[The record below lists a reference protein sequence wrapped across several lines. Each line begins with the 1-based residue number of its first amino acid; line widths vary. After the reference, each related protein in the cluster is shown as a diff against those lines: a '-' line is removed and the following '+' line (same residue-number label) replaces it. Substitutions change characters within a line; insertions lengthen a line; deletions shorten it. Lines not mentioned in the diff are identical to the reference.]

1 MKNQNI
7 LVAGLGSTGLSVLRY
22 LAHIGASQVSA
33 YDVELSAERQ
43 AELAQLFPHY
53 PALSGSL
60 KTALAD
66 KTTLILSPGISRR
79 QPEIREFE
87 QRGGIISSDVAI
99 LSDLLRDK
107 SDPIIAIT
115 GSNGKTTTTSLVGHL
130 CQQSGLDTV
139 IAGNIGTPVLD
150 AWLQRQ
156 GKSADAWVL
165 ELSSFQLETTPHLQ
179 AVAAACLNI
188 SEDHLDRYDD
198 LLDYARAKD
207 QIFNGCRVQVL
218 NADDPFCCAMHRP
231 AQQTRYFS
239 LAQASDYWLDSAT
252 GSLKTQATDFM
263 PAQQIPLQGSHNTA
277 NALAAI
283 ALCEAIGIP
292 RSELVKH
299 IQTFKGLPHRVEK
312 IGEKDGV
319 VYIDDSKGTNVGAT
333 VAAIAGLPEKIVLIA
348 GGQGKGQDFTPLAA
362 VLRDKARAVFLI
374 GVDAPKIAA
383 ELAAQNVAH
392 QFCETLP
399 QAVAAAHAAAHTGDI
414 VLLSPACAS
423 YDMFKGYAH
432 RAEVFKEAFETL

>member
-1 MKNQNI
+1 MNNQNI

-33 YDVELSAERQ
+33 YDAELSAERQ

-179 AVAAACLNI
+179 AAAAACLNI

-218 NADDPFCCAMHRP
+218 NADDPFCRAMHRP

-239 LAQASDYWLDSAT
+239 LAHTSDYWLDSAT
-252 GSLKTQATDFM
+252 GSLKTQTTDFM
-263 PAQQIPLQGSHNTA
+263 PAQQIPLQGSHNVA
-277 NALAAI
+277 NTLAAI

-312 IGEKDGV
+312 IGAKDGV

-348 GGQGKGQDFTPLAA
+348 GGQGKGQDFAPLAA
-362 VLRDKARAVFLI
+362 MLRDKARAVFLI

-432 RAEVFKEAFETL
+432 RAEVFKTAFEAL